1 MGLPK
6 EKKWDHSSILQQLD
20 LDLTETIRLIED
32 IIEDS
37 KNEKE
42 LDIDLQHFSS
52 YVNQMHSLISQL
64 EDEKR
69 NELTAYLHSLETNVR
84 DLSDAVRTKDPGLA
98 DLYLSN
104 CYHYETMIRELIIC

>member
-6 EKKWDHSSILQQLD
+6 EKKWDHSLILQQLD

-32 IIEDS
+32 ISEDYKS
-37 KNEKE
+37 EKE
-42 LDIDLQHFSS
+42 LDCDLQQFSS
-52 YVNQMHSLISQL
+52 YVDQMRSLTQQL
-64 EDEKR
+64 EYEKH

-104 CYHYETMIRELIIC
+104 CYHAETMIRELITA